1 MRGMGKSSVTHVAAA
16 PVSTAA
22 QSGLRGRRLMNARAL
37 RQPCPWKP
45 PFCVLA
51 SCTSSQV
58 VCDFCSQG
66 YENRGSGVGLDCRGF
81 GVGGLNCPRK
91 AFFARKCDSRRP
103 DGRSREPQLF
113 TLIPLRSS
121 SESSSMMAAMTLLGS
136 SSTDEGIPHAGELSK
151 SRRSSGRLAT
161 RTPAHLSLAHLQ
173 PVLNPS
179 STNS

>member
-1 MRGMGKSSVTHVAAA
+1 MGKSSVTHVAAA

-81 GVGGLNCPRK
+81 CVGGLNCPRK
-91 AFFARKCDSRRP
+91 AFLARKCDSRRP

-121 SESSSMMAAMTLLGS
+121 SESSVSFS
-136 SSTDEGIPHAGELSK
+136 SSDSRSREDNDDLVSPADAGD
-151 SRRSSGRLAT
+151 GGA
-161 RTPAHLSLAHLQ
+161 PAEARGKAEEYGDD
-173 PVLNPS
+173 
-179 STNS
+179 T